1 MVNLSVGS
9 VFYRG
14 RLALIFLS
22 LYHKIAATSILW
34 YNKEKSSQ
42 KEDTCMKILAVDYG
56 DSRTGLATCDR
67 TEFLTS
73 PITPQITV
81 KARDKV
87 AARVCEVAK
96 EIEAEL
102 IVIGL
107 PLNMDGTEGERAR
120 KSRKLAKTVETW
132 SGLPVRMWDERQT
145 TCAAAD
151 LLDESGTFGAKR
163 KSILDSVSAT
173 VILDD
178 YIQWRKEH
186 PGEV

>member
-1 MVNLSVGS
+1 
-9 VFYRG
+9 
-14 RLALIFLS
+14 
-22 LYHKIAATSILW
+22 
-34 YNKEKSSQ
+34 
-42 KEDTCMKILAVDYG
+42 MKILAVDYG

-67 TEFLTS
+67 SEFLTT

-107 PLNMDGTEGERAR
+107 PLNMDGTEGYRAR
-120 KSRKLAKTVETW
+120 KSRKLAKTVEIW
-132 SGLPVRMWDERQT
+132 SGPPVRMWDERQT

-151 LLDESGTFGAKR
+151 LLDESGTFGSRR
-163 KSILDSVSAT
+163 KNILDSVSAS
-173 VILDD
+173 VILED
-178 YIQWRKEH
+178 YLEWRKAH
-186 PGEV
+186 PGEA

>member
-1 MVNLSVGS
+1 
-9 VFYRG
+9 
-14 RLALIFLS
+14 
-22 LYHKIAATSILW
+22 
-34 YNKEKSSQ
+34 
-42 KEDTCMKILAVDYG
+42 MKILAVDYG

-120 KSRKLAKTVETW
+120 KSRKLAKTVEIW

-163 KSILDSVSAT
+163 PRLGKCDG
-173 VILDD
+173 
-178 YIQWRKEH
+178 H
-186 PGEV
+186 PGRLHPVAEGAPGGGLNAPAAPAAKFLCEVRTVCCKVRRKSLFSGLFSQFF

>member
-1 MVNLSVGS
+1 
-9 VFYRG
+9 
-14 RLALIFLS
+14 
-22 LYHKIAATSILW
+22 
-34 YNKEKSSQ
+34 
-42 KEDTCMKILAVDYG
+42 MKILAVDYG

-107 PLNMDGTEGERAR
+107 PLNMDGTEGERAE
-120 KSRKLAKTVETW
+120 KSRKLGKTLQIW
-132 SGLPVRMWDERQT
+132 SGLPVRMWDERQS
-145 TCAAAD
+145 TCEAAD
-151 LLDESGTFGAKR
+151 ILDEVGTFGAHR
-163 KSILDSVSAT
+163 KAILDSVSAT
-173 VILDD
+173 VILED
-178 YIQWRKEH
+178 YLAWRKEH
-186 PGEV
+186 PGEI

>member
-1 MVNLSVGS
+1 
-9 VFYRG
+9 
-14 RLALIFLS
+14 
-22 LYHKIAATSILW
+22 
-34 YNKEKSSQ
+34 
-42 KEDTCMKILAVDYG
+42 MKILAVDYG
-56 DSRTGLATCDR
+56 DSRTGLATCDP
-67 TEFLTS
+67 TEFLTTAL
-73 PITPQITV
+73 TPQITL
-81 KARDKV
+81 KARNKV
-87 AARVCEVAK
+87 AAEVCRIAAEQR
-96 EIEAEL
+96 AEL

-120 KSRKLAKTVETW
+120 KSRKLAKTVEIW

-178 YIQWRKEH
+178 YIEWRKAH
-186 PGEV
+186 PGEI

>member
-1 MVNLSVGS
+1 
-9 VFYRG
+9 
-14 RLALIFLS
+14 
-22 LYHKIAATSILW
+22 
-34 YNKEKSSQ
+34 
-42 KEDTCMKILAVDYG
+42 MKILAVDYG

-107 PLNMDGTEGERAR
+107 PLNMDGTEGPRAEKCAAFGALLR
-120 KSRKLAKTVETW
+120 QAT
-132 SGLPVRMWDERQT
+132 GLEVILWDERRT
-145 TCAAAD
+145 TIDAHNILFQNGQNAKKRKKTVDAVAAA
-151 LLDESGTFGAKR
+151 LMLEGYLTRRRLEGAK
-163 KSILDSVSAT
+163 
-173 VILDD
+173 
-178 YIQWRKEH
+178 
-186 PGEV
+186 

>member
-1 MVNLSVGS
+1 
-9 VFYRG
+9 
-14 RLALIFLS
+14 
-22 LYHKIAATSILW
+22 
-34 YNKEKSSQ
+34 
-42 KEDTCMKILAVDYG
+42 MKILAVDYG

-107 PLNMDGTEGERAR
+107 PLNMDGTEGERAE
-120 KSRKLAKTVETW
+120 KSRKLGKTLQIW
-132 SGLPVRMWDERQT
+132 SGLPVRMWDERQS
-145 TCAAAD
+145 TCEAAD
-151 LLDESGTFGAKR
+151 ILDEVGTFGAHR
-163 KSILDSVSAT
+163 KAILDSVSAT

-178 YIQWRKEH
+178 YLAWRKEH
-186 PGEV
+186 PGEI

>member
-1 MVNLSVGS
+1 
-9 VFYRG
+9 
-14 RLALIFLS
+14 
-22 LYHKIAATSILW
+22 
-34 YNKEKSSQ
+34 
-42 KEDTCMKILAVDYG
+42 MKILAVDYG

-73 PITPQITV
+73 P
-81 KARDKV
+81 
-87 AARVCEVAK
+87 
-96 EIEAEL
+96 
-102 IVIGL
+102 
-107 PLNMDGTEGERAR
+107 
-120 KSRKLAKTVETW
+120 
-132 SGLPVRMWDERQT
+132 VRMWDERQT

-151 LLDESGTFGAKR
+151 LLDESGTFGARR